1 MTAPHRFRFLLCDLD
16 DTLYPTHQGV
26 MKAVGERISRYLVER
41 LGVPPDAA
49 PEIRRYYHD
58 RYGTSMRGLMLH
70 YGIQP
75 DDYLEYVHD
84 LPLTELIQRDP
95 QLDSVL
101 DRICLRKVIITNAS
115 REHAIRVLDIL
126 GVGHHFE
133 RILDIRDF
141 GYHSKPHRVAY
152 ERSLRCLQ
160 AAPGECILVEDS
172 LRNIAPARAMGMA
185 SVWMRNASIEMPT
198 GPLPADLCIDDI
210 LHLADALAPLIGC

>member
-1 MTAPHRFRFLLCDLD
+1 MTAARRFRFLLCDLD

-26 MKAVGERISRYLVER
+26 MKAVGERINRYLIER
-41 LGVPPDAA
+41 LDVPPDAA

-70 YGIQP
+70 YGIRP

-84 LPLTELIQRDP
+84 LPLTEFIRREP
-95 QLDSVL
+95 QLDAML
-101 DRICLRKVIITNAS
+101 GRICLRKVIVTNAS
-115 REHAIRVLDIL
+115 REHALRVLDIL

-152 ERSLRCLQ
+152 ERCLRYLE
-160 AAPGECILVEDS
+160 AAAAECVLVEDS
-172 LRNIAPARAMGMA
+172 VRNIAPARAMGMA
-185 SVWMRNASIEMPT
+185 SVWMRNAPSEMPA
-198 GPLPADLCIDDI
+198 GPPPADLCIDNI
-210 LHLADALAPLIGC
+210 LQLADALAPLIGC